1 MSVRYEFYLESII
14 SPPNTYHSHPNITNI
29 LQLYYNYIKRHKRI
43 LTFFYKK
50 IKLNHKTC
58 NKIKF
63 CKNMKKLQV
72 FLWLFL
78 QNLKI
83 ENYFKRRRKRWQ
95 VV

>member
-14 SPPNTYHSHPNITNI
+14 SPPNTYHSPPNITKI
-29 LQLYYNYIKRHKRI
+29 LQLYYNYIKKHKRI

-78 QNLKI
+78 LNLKI
-83 ENYFKRRRKRWQ
+83 EKYLLLRRKR
-95 VV
+95 